1 VQKKTWVCVSSN
13 CFCNVYE
20 QPSSLEQ
27 PCSIEGSGAAAD
39 AFYFGGAGGSYTNVP
54 FFMAWPILPVGA
66 GIHPELLRVPANQS
80 CHQTARFYELPG
92 AAMLGKN
99 DASNGLQVVYYRD
112 QKAGQKSITCGASSE
127 KLPPVPFVHSSPS
140 PTCPRRQRTL

>member
-1 VQKKTWVCVSSN
+1 
-13 CFCNVYE
+13 
-20 QPSSLEQ
+20 
-27 PCSIEGSGAAAD
+27 
-39 AFYFGGAGGSYTNVP
+39 
-54 FFMAWPILPVGA
+54 MAWPILPVGA

-112 QKAGQKSITCGASSE
+112 QKAGRKSITCGASSE
-127 KLPPVPFVHSSPS
+127 KLPPVPLVTPPESKVSAQQSTYSLPWCDSAHGKRPLALHLE
-140 PTCPRRQRTL
+140 QG